1 MARSI
6 NVIQG
11 LILTA
16 RSNALSLAAL
26 EVLTDNEKNTLVNL
40 TSTSK
45 VAIWRLWVYILSVGI
60 WTLEKLF
67 DTHKTEINDLIA
79 LNKIHN
85 FDWYIDESKAFQF
98 GFSLNNFGEYDN
110 TGVDENLLIA
120 SKIVKQVAIVSLASK
135 LQIKIAKED
144 TTGELTP
151 LTQTE
156 TASFSQYME
165 RRKDA
170 GTRLI
175 ILSRVADDLKVNYDI
190 FYDPQVLDLNGMR
203 HDGTDDTPVQSKI
216 QQFTRELE
224 FNGELILT
232 KLTDFLQ
239 TIEGVKIPVLKSA
252 EAKYAANPYTAIDER
267 YVPDSGYFKFD
278 EANSTLTFKD
288 INE

>member
-1 MARSI
+1 MARSL
-6 NVIQG
+6 NEIQDS
-11 LILTA
+11 ILTA
-16 RSNALSLAAL
+16 KSQAASLATL

-45 VAIWRLWVYILSVGI
+45 VAIWRLWVFIVSVGI
-60 WTLEKLF
+60 WTLEQLF
-67 DTHKTEINDLIA
+67 DIHKTEINDLIA

-85 FDWYIDESKAFQF
+85 FDWYIDEAKAFQF

-120 SKIVKQVAIVSLASK
+120 SKIVKQVAIEQLASK

-144 TTGELTP
+144 STGELMP

-170 GTRLI
+170 GTHLI

-190 FYDPQVLDLNGMR
+190 FYDSQVLDLNGQR

-239 TIEGVKIPVLKSA
+239 TIEGVSIPVLKSA
-252 EAKYAANPYTAIDER
+252 EAKYAANPYTPIDER

-278 EANSTLTFKD
+278 EANSTLTFID
-288 INE
+288 VNE